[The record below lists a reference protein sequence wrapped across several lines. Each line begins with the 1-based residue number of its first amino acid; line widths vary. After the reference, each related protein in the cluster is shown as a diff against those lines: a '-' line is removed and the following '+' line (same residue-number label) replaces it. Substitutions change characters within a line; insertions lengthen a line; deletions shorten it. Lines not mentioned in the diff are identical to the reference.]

1 MIDGPGDGRSDL
13 WGPLRERYARPGPRR
28 LLALDGGGI
37 RGVMTL
43 EILAE
48 IERQLRELR
57 GAGPEFRL
65 CHFFDYVGGTSTGAI
80 IAAGLAR
87 GMSVAELL
95 DFYAAV
101 GPQMFDR
108 AAIWNRWKHL
118 YDADPL
124 QRQLQQVFGADA
136 DLFPASLRCLLL
148 VVTRNSTTDSPWP
161 ISSNPLARYN
171 DPARPDCN
179 LRIPLWRL
187 VRASTAAPVYFPP
200 EVIEWDPKDPAK
212 AFVFVDG
219 GITPYNNPALLL
231 YRMATLPEYR
241 LGWPSGEDRLML
253 VSVGTGSAPL
263 LGTTAA
269 DPETHLLATGKG
281 VLGALMNGAEV
292 EQDLNCR
299 VFGRCVYGHV
309 IDRELGDLVPRAAD
323 GEPIPL
329 ARDLG
334 RAFLYARYQPE
345 LTAAGLAA
353 LDLVGIDPAKVQAL
367 DAVDRIDDLRRI
379 GRVAGARH
387 VRMTDFGALASA

>member
-1 MIDGPGDGRSDL
+1 MTEVQADE
-13 WGPLRERYARPGPRR
+13 WGPLRERYSRSGPRR

-37 RGVMTL
+37 RGALTL
-43 EILAE
+43 EVLAE

-65 CHFFDYVGGTSTGAI
+65 CDFFDYVGGTSTGAI
-80 IAAGLAR
+80 LAAGLAR

-95 DFYAAV
+95 DFYVSV

-124 QRQLQQVFGADA
+124 QRKLQEVFGATT
-136 DLFPASLRCLLL
+136 DLFPESLRCLLL

-161 ISSNPLARYN
+161 ISSNPEARYN
-171 DPARPDCN
+171 RRDRPDCN

-269 DPETHLLATGKG
+269 DPESHLLATGKG
-281 VLGALMNGAEV
+281 VLGALMNGAEI
-292 EQDLNCR
+292 EQDVNCR
-299 VFGRCVYGHV
+299 VFGRCVYGHS
-309 IDRELGDLVPRAAD
+309 IDRELGDLVPREAD
-323 GEPIPL
+323 GTPVPL
-329 ARDLG
+329 ERDLG
-334 RAFLYARYQPE
+334 RAFLYARYQQE
-345 LTAAGLAA
+345 LTAKGLAELGLA
-353 LDLVGIDPAKVQAL
+353 GIDPAKVQAL
-367 DAVDRIDDLRRI
+367 DAVDRIDDLRAI
-379 GRVAGARH
+379 GRAAAERH
-387 VRMTDFGALASA
+387 VQMTDFGALATA